1 MARRKPQ
8 PPEQRPEQA
17 PEAHRSE
24 SASHAGCTALWMI
37 GDCKA
42 EQSIRTTIAAHSALI
57 VVVNSLAELLEAS
70 ADADVLV
77 LHAKQDNATLR
88 DATTALRKQRPSVAC
103 VVWCDEATLELA
115 SFCLQQGVADLLTKT
130 TTPAEFSQR
139 LAKAR
144 ARTNTSRNKR
154 REQAKRSKDL
164 RETSQQLACVR
175 AELEQ
180 QMGAVAGQ
188 LAGSF
193 RDMASQLRFVA
204 LASELDTLLRQ
215 ELEVEPLL
223 RTTLEFLLR
232 KIGAVNAAI
241 FLPDD
246 QGDYG
251 LGAYV
256 NYDFPRETAQDT
268 LEDLGSMLA
277 PIYESHQG
285 LHTIKD
291 ASEIPQRVDPDLG
304 ALPGAPIGWLA
315 DTTLGVFTCTNNNEC
330 CALLAIFRDKRSQ
343 FDQTTLRMLSIIG
356 DLFGQQLV
364 RMVKTTNRATQKSQ
378 WDVSGEAA

>member
-8 PPEQRPEQA
+8 L
-17 PEAHRSE
+17 EATAGETQSP
-24 SASHAGCTALWMI
+24 AGCTALWMLSESN
-37 GDCKA
+37 A
-42 EQSIRTTIAAHSALI
+42 TNTTSIRTTLAALCSSTI
-57 VVVNSLAELLEAS
+57 VVNSLAELLEAS

-77 LHAKQDNATLR
+77 LHATHDDAKLR
-88 DATTALRKQRPSVAC
+88 DAAAALRKHRPSVAC
-103 VVWCDEATLELA
+103 VIWCDDATLELA

-130 TTPAEFSQR
+130 TSPAELSQQ

-144 ARTNTSRNKR
+144 SRTQTSRLKR
-154 REQAKRSKDL
+154 REQAKRTKDL

-175 AELEQ
+175 SELEQ

-193 RDMASQLRFVA
+193 RDMAGQLRFVA

-277 PIYESHQG
+277 PLYEHHQG

-291 ASEIPQRVDPDLG
+291 ANDITQRIDPDLG

-315 DTTLGVFTCTNNNEC
+315 DTTLGIYTCTSPPNNEC
-330 CALLAIFRDKRSQ
+330 CAMIAIFRDKRTQ
-343 FDQTTLRMLSIIG
+343 FDDSTLRTLSIIG
-356 DLFGQQLV
+356 DLFGRQLV

>member
-1 MARRKPQ
+1 MARRKGQ
-8 PPEQRPEQA
+8 LESATGEVSSSTGSCA
-17 PEAHRSE
+17 LLTLSGSASE
-24 SASHAGCTALWMI
+24 SARAIL
-37 GDCKA
+37 
-42 EQSIRTTIAAHSALI
+42 AAYSASL
-57 VVVNSLAELLEAS
+57 VVVNAVSELLEAS

-77 LHAKQDNATLR
+77 LHAKDDCPKLR
-88 DATTALRKQRPSVAC
+88 EAMLTVRKHRPSVAC
-103 VVWCDEATLELA
+103 VAWCDDATLEFA
-115 SFCLQQGVADLLTKT
+115 SFCLQHGAADLLTKAT
-130 TTPAEFSQR
+130 SDRDITQR

-144 ARTNTSRNKR
+144 GRTLNSRTKR
-154 REQAKRSKDL
+154 KQQAQRAKDL

-175 AELEQ
+175 QELEQ

-193 RDMASQLRFVA
+193 RDMASHLRFVA

-268 LEDLGSMLA
+268 LEDLGSLLA
-277 PIYESHQG
+277 PMFESRQG
-285 LHTIKD
+285 LHTIED
-291 ASEIPQRVDPDLG
+291 AGAIPQRIDPDLG
-304 ALPGAPIGWLA
+304 AIPGTPIGWLA
-315 DTTLGVFTCTNNNEC
+315 DTTLGVFTCTSDDGC
-330 CALLAIFRDKRSQ
+330 CALLTIFRDKRSQ
-343 FDQTTLRMLSIIG
+343 FDQATLRTLTIIG
-356 DLFGQQLV
+356 DLFGRQLV
-364 RMVKTTNRATQKSQ
+364 RMVKTTNRAAQKSE

>member
-8 PPEQRPEQA
+8 S
-17 PEAHRSE
+17 EAQTSE
-24 SASHAGCTALWMI
+24 VHSLAGCTALLLLN
-37 GDCKA
+37 DTRS
-42 EQSIRTTIAAHSALI
+42 EQSIRATLAAHSSSI

-77 LHAKQDNATLR
+77 LHTKHDDAKLREATL
-88 DATTALRKQRPSVAC
+88 ALRKHRPSVAC
-103 VVWCDEATLELA
+103 VIWCDDATLELA

-130 TTPAEFSQR
+130 TSPAEFAQR

-144 ARTNTSRNKR
+144 ARTSNSRTKR

-164 RETSQQLACVR
+164 RESSQQLACVR

-193 RDMASQLRFVA
+193 RDMASQLKFVA

-277 PIYESHQG
+277 PIFESQQG
-285 LHTIKD
+285 LHTITD
-291 ASEIPQRVDPDLG
+291 AGAIPQRIDPDLG
-304 ALPGAPIGWLA
+304 AIPGTPVGWLA
-315 DTTLGVFTCTNNNEC
+315 DTTLGLYTCTNNNEC
-330 CALLAIFRDKRSQ
+330 CALVAIFRDKRSQ
-343 FDQTTLRMLSIIG
+343 FDQTTLRTLSIIG
-356 DLFGQQLV
+356 DLFGRQLI